1 MTQAEPDRRC
11 RRAGRLSWRVRR
23 EEPRALA
30 RKHAPAPTPATCTC
44 TTCTPHAH
52 EHAEHC
58 MCQAWRALRDGR
70 HVGEGGRPRP
80 GPSPDPDPDPDPDP
94 ARLLPSLTASMAT
107 RRSACTAATTTGSS
121 KAARAHSAPRLRQLA
136 ASRLESPSRAH
147 TAALPS
153 GLRSRATA
161 AWAPAVHSRRAV
173 AEAPPKGPVPLPFYH
188 QVRSRTGQAADDAPR

>member
-1 MTQAEPDRRC
+1 MHL
-11 RRAGRLSWRVRR
+11 RLH
-23 EEPRALA
+23 PQ
-30 RKHAPAPTPATCTC
+30 HAHA
-44 TTCTPHAH
+44 PHAH
-52 EHAEHC
+52 HMPMNMPSTACARHGALYVMVDTWAKVDAHALIL
-58 MCQAWRALRDGR
+58 ALTLTLTLT
-70 HVGEGGRPRP
+70 PNAK
-80 GPSPDPDPDPDPDP
+80 S
-94 ARLLPSLTASMAT
+94 LLPSRTASMAT

-121 KAARAHSAPRLRQLA
+121 KAARAHSAPRQRQLA

-173 AEAPPKGPVPLPFYH
+173 AEAPPKGPISLPFYH